1 MRQFSVMMTTNRQ
14 MGRTIVEVMISLTIG
29 LVIVAAL
36 AAMFLANR
44 QTFRS
49 TDDKGRLDAEGHLTL
64 SLLAFQVRMAGYGS
78 LLSTTESYVNETNDG
93 VTTANVSLP
102 ALYTNNSNEN
112 GVAVNAIRGC
122 AGGFSNSS
130 ADVGSISCAA
140 GTASDA
146 FLVRYVV
153 DANTANVTAAGV
165 PTDCLGAALM
175 LNPAIPGSGRKAPS
189 GPYFLVENRY
199 FVRMNNG
206 VPELY
211 CQGNGGTVAGTAFV
225 NAAQPIAEN
234 VEQMKI
240 TYGVSSK
247 NSQVADTFLP
257 AQSVVNW
264 EAVISARICLLMR
277 STNDG
282 ITQSRQVYRD
292 CNNTEVTA
300 TDKRLRNTF
309 ISTVSIRSRAVGAT

>member
-1 MRQFSVMMTTNRQ
+1 MKHFSVRRLRATEN
-14 MGRTIVEVMISLTIG
+14 GRTIVEVMISLSIG

-36 AAMFLANR
+36 STMFMANR

-49 TDDKGRLDAEGHLTL
+49 SDDMGRLDAEGHLAL
-64 SLLAFQVRMAGYGS
+64 NILAFHVRMAGYGT

-112 GVAVNAIRGC
+112 GVSVNAIRGC
-122 AGGFSNSS
+122 AGGFMDSS
-130 ADVGSISCAA
+130 AEVSTIACAP

-153 DANTANVTAAGV
+153 DANTANVNAAGV
-165 PTDCLGAALM
+165 PTDCLGAALV
-175 LNPAIPGSGRKAPS
+175 LNPATTGSGRRAPS
-189 GPYFLVENRY
+189 GPFYLVENRF

-211 CQGNGGTVAGTAFV
+211 CQGNGGTPAGSALT

-257 AQSVVNW
+257 AERVTNW
-264 EAVISARICLLMR
+264 ESVISARICLLIR
-277 STNDG
+277 SANDG
-282 ITQSRQVYRD
+282 ITQKAQEYRD
-292 CNNTEVTA
+292 CSNTNVTA
-300 TDKRLRNTF
+300 TDRRMRNTF
-309 ISTVSIRSRAVGAT
+309 ISTVSIRSRSIGAT